1 MIKKKLRKMIKCFNQ
16 RIFGGARDTII
27 PMWWSVK
34 KIRNKSEE
42 IIVGNLGVDTEGE
55 HIQLQKEGIL
65 LNKGMDLLEES
76 GVSYFPNKIEGVGDL
91 MREIFNMVFMIDAL
105 GVYKKWVTMLI
116 NAPALPVMF
125 IVIAITILLLT
136 VSFKNKNIYWYISL
150 ISANILFVRSARE
163 YFVQYKEINK
173 KYEALYGAVEG
184 NSLISDK
191 AEFYLTENLYDLSLN
206 PLSLSLVILTYGVLI
221 LAIAASTM
229 SITYR
234 IQDFCLIIYGMIV
247 VLIHVFCSNN
257 LLIFYIAFE
266 GVLIPIYL
274 LIIVWG
280 TRAQKFYSAFKFFGY
295 TLFTSLFMLIAILLI
310 YYGYN
315 TFDYYELVKLRGEEG
330 SEKGLVTIGF
340 MNTKVFESIIW
351 GGFFLSF
358 ATKLPLIPL
367 HTWLPQ
373 AHGEAPTA
381 GSIVLAGVLLK
392 MGVFGFF
399 KYLLGLFPEVTL
411 DMQPFVMIISGVG
424 LLYVFGATLRQTDL
438 KKIIAYS
445 SVVHMGYVFL
455 GIMSCNYYGICGAVY
470 MMYAHGIVSS
480 ALFFII
486 GCLYERTHSR
496 NIIYCG
502 GLVIGMPIFSIFFF
516 ILTLANVSLP
526 GTISFIGEFSILLGV
541 SMTSLVVL
549 IIVSIGI
556 ILNAVYAFL
565 CLNRVVFGEQ
575 KVRYQQNLVDLNL
588 RETMLLTICIC
599 VIIFFG
605 IFPNI
610 ILDYLEEAITEVV
623 GEVAKKNKN

>member
-1 MIKKKLRKMIKCFNQ
+1 M
-16 RIFGGARDTII
+16 
-27 PMWWSVK
+27 
-34 KIRNKSEE
+34 
-42 IIVGNLGVDTEGE
+42 
-55 HIQLQKEGIL
+55 QLQKAETIFNKL
-65 LNKGMDLLEES
+65 LNLKT
-76 GVSYFPNKIEGVGDL
+76 VVKYFPNKRELLEGGGLGECFLITDL
-91 MREIFNMVFMIDAL
+91 LVWGGVFMICIA
-105 GVYKKWVTMLI
+105 VYLSAIRVMLYI
-116 NAPALPVMF
+116 
-125 IVIAITILLLT
+125 IAITILLLT
-136 VSFKNKNIYWYISL
+136 ISFKNKNIYWYISL
-150 ISANILFVRSARE
+150 ISANILFLYSVILYFFHFVEMNAR
-163 YFVQYKEINK
+163 
-173 KYEALYGAVEG
+173 YEGTG
-184 NSLISDK
+184 IQRISQDFLK
-191 AEFYLTENLYDLSLN
+191 SPLSENIYHLSLN
-206 PLSLSLVILTYGVLI
+206 AVSLSLVILTYAVLI
-221 LAIAASTM
+221 LAVAGSTV

-234 IQDFCLIIYGMIV
+234 IQDFCLIMFGMIV

-280 TRAQKFYSAFKFFGY
+280 TRAQKYYSAFKFFGY
-295 TLFTSLFMLIAILLI
+295 TLFTSLFMLIAILLL

-315 TFDYYELVKLRGEEG
+315 TLEYDELVELREG
-330 SEKGLVTIGF
+330 DSGLAGMVSSGCF
-340 MNTKVFESIIW
+340 MDPKVFDLIIW
-351 GGFFLSF
+351 VGFFLSF

-399 KYLLGLFPEVTL
+399 KYLLGLVPEVTL
-411 DMQPFVMIISGVG
+411 VMQPLVMIISGVG

-455 GIMSCNYYGICGAVY
+455 GIMSCNYYGVCGGVY

-502 GLVIGMPIFSIFFF
+502 GLVIGMPIFSLFFF

-541 SMTSLVVL
+541 SMTSIVVL
-549 IIVSIGI
+549 LILSIGI

-565 CLNRVVFGEQ
+565 CLNRVVFGQQ
-575 KVRYQQNLVDLNL
+575 KVKYQQNLADLNL
-588 RETMLLTICIC
+588 RETLLLAICIFL
-599 VIIFFG
+599 IIFFG
-605 IFPNI
+605 VFPNI
-610 ILDYLEEAITEVV
+610 ILDFVEDAITDVV
-623 GEVAKKNKN
+623 EEVAKINK